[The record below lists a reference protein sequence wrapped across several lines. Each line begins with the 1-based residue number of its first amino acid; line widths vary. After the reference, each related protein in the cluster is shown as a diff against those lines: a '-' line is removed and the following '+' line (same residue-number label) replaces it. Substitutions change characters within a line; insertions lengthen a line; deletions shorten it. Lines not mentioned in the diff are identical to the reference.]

1 MPSQNG
7 RLARPFDVGLK
18 LARTYWQDML
28 DCLSQG
34 DFGEAG
40 DRNLPRL
47 AVSRGRRRCAPS
59 PEDFWFM
66 IPRARSLRRILV

>member
-18 LARTYWQDML
+18 LARIYWQDML

-40 DRNLPRL
+40 DRNLS
-47 AVSRGRRRCAPS
+47 AIGC
-59 PEDFWFM
+59 
-66 IPRARSLRRILV
+66 

>member
-1 MPSQNG
+1 MRAAEVPSQNG

-47 AVSRGRRRCAPS
+47 AASGTRA
-59 PEDFWFM
+59 DFALGAV
-66 IPRARSLRRILV
+66 R

>member
-1 MPSQNG
+1 MRAAEVPSQNG

-18 LARTYWQDML
+18 LARIYWQDML

-40 DRNLPRL
+40 DRNLS
-47 AVSRGRRRCAPS
+47 AIGC
-59 PEDFWFM
+59 
-66 IPRARSLRRILV
+66 